1 MTAFPPSFI
10 ARLRNSFS
18 AERAT
23 HWHASASLLLTAL
36 VLRTGGVVLQ
46 RIAMLPT
53 FDPSPV
59 PRQREFLYPF
69 FSTLGWTGAN
79 WK

>member
-1 MTAFPPSFI
+1 
-10 ARLRNSFS
+10 
-18 AERAT
+18 
-23 HWHASASLLLTAL
+23 
-36 VLRTGGVVLQ
+36 
-46 RIAMLPT
+46 MLPT

-59 PRQREFLYPF
+59 PRQREFLCPF